1 VVDKLSE
8 AIRYAQV
15 DIVPKTVVNMG
26 GNSDSNSNNSGTNT
40 VMDTLLKFITIDK
53 LGVSL
58 VTNEENQ
65 TNLKNDD
72 LVEKAVEEKSTEEKV
87 EA

>member
-1 VVDKLSE
+1 MLINFSD
-8 AIRYAQV
+8 AIKYAKV

-26 GNSDSNSNNSGTNT
+26 GNNENSNSGSNT

-58 VTNEENQ
+58 VTP
-65 TNLKNDD
+65 
-72 LVEKAVEEKSTEEKV
+72 TEEETKV
-87 EA
+87 IDKVSTDKTNKTDKTIE